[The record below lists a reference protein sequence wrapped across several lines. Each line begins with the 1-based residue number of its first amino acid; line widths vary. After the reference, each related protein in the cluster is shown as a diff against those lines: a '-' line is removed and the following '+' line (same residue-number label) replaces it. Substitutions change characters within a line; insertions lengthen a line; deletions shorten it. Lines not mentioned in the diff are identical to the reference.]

1 MPPSGVDS
9 AELTAVCASSPHKAA
24 VGKLTEWGHPILL
37 SSLKN
42 TFCACGVCWEGWDQ
56 KLLGGVIFTPGKHLP
71 GCKNFMPLHEIL
83 GSEAFAPQGAIIPD
97 KLIFQIIG

>member
-1 MPPSGVDS
+1 MPPSSVDS
-9 AELTAVCASSPHKAA
+9 AELTAICALSPREVA
-24 VGKLTEWGHPILL
+24 VGKLTDWGHPVL

-42 TFCACGVCWEGWDQ
+42 TFCACGVCWGGWDQ

-71 GCKNFMPLHEIL
+71 GCKSSMPLHEIL
-83 GSEAFAPQGAIIPD
+83 GSEAFAPQRAITPD